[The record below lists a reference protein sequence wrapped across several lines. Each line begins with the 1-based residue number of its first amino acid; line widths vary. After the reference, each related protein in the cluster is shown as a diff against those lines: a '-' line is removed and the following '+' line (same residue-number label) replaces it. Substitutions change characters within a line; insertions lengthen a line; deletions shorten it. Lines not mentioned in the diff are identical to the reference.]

1 MIHLNQNCRT
11 KILKYCFGN
20 TGTRKVYEV
29 SKTLDLKNNKKQS
42 NFELNHAVRKQII
55 ITFCSK

>member
-1 MIHLNQNCRT
+1 MIHLNQNSKT

-29 SKTLDLKNNKKQS
+29 SKTLDLKNNQI
-42 NFELNHAVRKQII
+42 LN
-55 ITFCSK
+55 